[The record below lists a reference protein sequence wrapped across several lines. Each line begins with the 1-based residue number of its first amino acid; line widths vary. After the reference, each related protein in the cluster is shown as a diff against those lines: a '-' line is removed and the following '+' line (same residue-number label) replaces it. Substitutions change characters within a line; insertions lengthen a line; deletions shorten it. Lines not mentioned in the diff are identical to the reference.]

1 MRWVRTALIGVFA
14 LVSTA
19 SVDLGAQ
26 ILSDPIYFEFTSPVR
41 IPGTTL
47 SPGTYLFVVGR
58 PVGGQTI
65 VDVYSADG
73 ARLLA
78 TCLTIESTL
87 PRPAA
92 STTVDFPGVSPATL
106 RAWFPLRKRRG
117 LEFVY
122 RAEEG
127 HELFTA
133 SGMPVPYAAFE
144 TANRD
149 LVGAF
154 QVRRVTAAPVLT
166 PVNAAAVAPAF
177 VGTSGA
183 TALLFDESLDPAAH
197 LTAARRAMMIQA
209 SRSPEP
215 FRTLL
220 EVLTEHFPR
229 LQSAYLRRDRP
240 QTAATL
246 KMIENSIVS
255 LVPTQADLTMHRRQ
269 PLPRDLLLS
278 LERVQAHLRAFAR
291 AAGR

>member
-1 MRWVRTALIGVFA
+1 MFAAVLTATVE
-14 LVSTA
+14 
-19 SVDLGAQ
+19 LGAQ
-26 ILSDPIYFEFTSPVR
+26 SPSDQTYLEFASPVR

-47 SPGTYLFVVGR
+47 PPGTYLFVVGR
-58 PVGGQTI
+58 PVGGQSI

-73 ARLLA
+73 ERLLA
-78 TCLTIESTL
+78 TCLTIETAL

-92 STTVDFPGVSPATL
+92 STTVDFPGISPATL

-117 LEFVY
+117 LEFVFM
-122 RAEEG
+122 AAEG

-133 SGMPVPYAAFE
+133 AGVPVTYAAFK

-166 PVNAAAVAPAF
+166 PVNAATVAPAF

-183 TALLFDESLDPAAH
+183 TVLLTRVDESLDPAAH
-197 LTAARRAMMIQA
+197 LTAARRAMKTQA

-220 EVLTEHFPR
+220 GVLTEQLPR
-229 LQSAYLRRDRP
+229 LQSAYLRSDRA
-240 QTAATL
+240 QTAVIL
-246 KMIENSIVS
+246 RMIENSIVS
-255 LVPTQADLTMHRRQ
+255 LMPTPADLTMRRRQ

-291 AAGR
+291 TAGR